1 MKKINLKDLKD
12 SSIYIT
18 PHLPIL
24 HTKRYKFSLLSI
36 VAYLGLF
43 TAISWVLLIIILAV
57 TPLKDYVFVV
67 ENEAIFE
74 QSIKINELEQ
84 KIRFLRNEVESFA
97 STERKLKYAIILGKD
112 DSTKSLTKKEKTAI
126 YDSLKKPST
135 SKKIKRK
142 EGSVL
147 STFFML
153 IENVYSYFQNK
164 DEVYFRVPVKGYVI
178 NNFDPQHGHNGI
190 DYGVKSGSPVFAAS
204 NGLVIFADYTSDDGY
219 TMIIQHNE
227 KYISIYK
234 HLSINIKKQ
243 RDIVEQGEIIALSG
257 NSGYNTTGAH
267 LHFEI
272 WEDGKVVD
280 PQTLIIN

>member
-1 MKKINLKDLKD
+1 MKKISLKELKD
-12 SSIYIT
+12 SAIYIT

-24 HTKRYKFSLLSI
+24 LTKRYKFSLFSAL
-36 VAYLGLF
+36 AYFGLF
-43 TAISWVLLIIILAV
+43 TAISWIILIIILAV
-57 TPLKDYVFVV
+57 TPLKEYVFVI
-67 ENEAIFE
+67 ENDEILE
-74 QSIKINELEQ
+74 QSIRINELES
-84 KIRFLRNEVESFA
+84 KIRFLRNEVEHFA

-112 DSTKSLTKKEKTAI
+112 DSAKSLTKKEKTEI
-126 YDSLKKPST
+126 YDSLKKINPPQ
-135 SKKIKRK
+135 KIKRK

-147 STFFML
+147 TSLFMMVEKFYTY
-153 IENVYSYFQNK
+153 IQNK
-164 DEVYFRVPVKGYVI
+164 NEVYFRHPVKGYVI
-178 NNFDPQHGHNGI
+178 TNFDPLHGHNGI

-204 NGLVIFADYTSDDGY
+204 NGLIIFADYTSDDGY
-219 TMIIQHNE
+219 TIIIQHNE

-234 HLSINIKKQ
+234 HLSVNIKKQ

-257 NSGYNTTGAH
+257 NSGYNTSGAH